1 MKKLLVHLHLYYKDQ
16 CDYFIE
22 KLHNISG
29 CEWMLY
35 VTMIE
40 NNTEEEQKI
49 LRNFPEAKICLVENR
64 GYDIWPFINLLQ
76 SINLDDF
83 DYILKLHTKS
93 FYEEAV
99 RVNKLWY
106 KEYEWR
112 NIMVDCLLKDNN
124 RFLQLLDRF
133 ESSPG
138 TGMFCSRLFF
148 MPLSDF
154 LPEDT
159 SALRKEMERIGLHT
173 KPGHFIT
180 GTIFIARSKPFKL
193 LQNGRINAGI
203 FSTDQQAHSFGST
216 AHLYERILSF
226 VIYAAGYKIRTIS
239 SDRLKEAYLKI
250 VKETIQ
256 PAIEKCFS
264 LRREGEDQIKI
275 LRVFGIKIN
284 FGDKRPLK
292 ASK

>member
-1 MKKLLVHLHLYYKDQ
+1 
-16 CDYFIE
+16 
-22 KLHNISG
+22 
-29 CEWMLY
+29 MLY

-193 LQNGRINAGI
+193 LQNGRCLPSFRCGRKLGRRC
-203 FSTDQQAHSFGST
+203 FSQPRSQRTCFGCFDEIDQIRNKVFIPGRGNFIRQPFFGHNIYQIWQCVLIGQGS
-216 AHLYERILSF
+216 LF
-226 VIYAAGYKIRTIS
+226 V
-239 SDRLKEAYLKI
+239 RLKI
-250 VKETIQ
+250 
-256 PAIEKCFS
+256 P
-264 LRREGEDQIKI
+264 
-275 LRVFGIKIN
+275 
-284 FGDKRPLK
+284 
-292 ASK
+292 